1 MTYEVNY
8 NGANLS
14 DYCKVLNVERT
25 LLPSRTNL
33 SKSIPTM
40 NGSYYTGFHYG
51 ERIIKLEILI
61 NETNVAKMQ
70 EKIRKIKE
78 ILNTSNPSKLIIS
91 DEPDKYVYAV
101 LDGDTDFN
109 KIGKTAGSTT
119 INFICHNPIIYSDKW
134 NTFTPGNKGI
144 ITVENN
150 GTIQA
155 NPLIDVIF
163 RKKAC
168 FFQATNRKGETVL
181 IGSPKEIG
189 KATTAISDIIVEDNC
204 TDASTFTTLTPSLL
218 DTGRV
223 VNGGSFG
230 VGFNG
235 NGIVTL
241 NYGSGSDSWH
251 GSAFR
256 KSLGSNVDEFEV
268 TVDVVFSSQGKNYEP
283 PTPVPTPP
291 EAPPETGNTCLGTYK
306 VVNCG
311 GLWINGTPDTSQPL
325 YAMSPGTLIYP
336 TEIRGN
342 WAKHTHSNKW
352 NTFTG
357 WSSLKYLQKISD
369 NGKSLAREAREEE
382 FAENELGLL
391 EVYGFDNSGA
401 KLFKA
406 EISDA
411 SEWFE
416 YTNPKMYIGT
426 TKVLEDNQLNNTVRT
441 ETDSEGNVTNLAS
454 GAVGRW
460 NDLTGKIVIRREKNA
475 KGEYLWNFT
484 VNKYNN
490 GALVETLETKNS
502 LVASNYPKG
511 SLNYLGFF
519 IGGYGDNKVC
529 DVMAITNVKV
539 KKLNVLT
546 DAVVNNNLTLFE
558 PNDQLQVDFASGEV
572 LLNGVAIPTQI
583 DIGSNFFELP
593 TGESQFAVRSD
604 DDTIIACCGVREKFI

>member
-1 MTYEVNY
+1 MSYKVEFAGIDLSNY
-8 NGANLS
+8 
-14 DYCKVLNVERT
+14 CTILNVNRSI
-25 LLPSRTNL
+25 LPSRTNL

-51 ERIIKLEILI
+51 ERTITLDIFLKGNSKEEYIQNVRKLA
-61 NETNVAKMQ
+61 NV
-70 EKIRKIKE
+70 
-78 ILNTSNPSKLIIS
+78 LNVENPSKLIIS

-101 LDGDTDFN
+101 LDGDTN
-109 KIGKTAGSTT
+109 LEKILNTGSTT

-283 PTPVPTPP
+283 PTPIPTPP

-401 KLFKA
+401 KRPL
-406 EISDA
+406 
-411 SEWFE
+411 
-416 YTNPKMYIGT
+416 
-426 TKVLEDNQLNNTVRT
+426 
-441 ETDSEGNVTNLAS
+441 
-454 GAVGRW
+454 
-460 NDLTGKIVIRREKNA
+460 
-475 KGEYLWNFT
+475 
-484 VNKYNN
+484 
-490 GALVETLETKNS
+490 
-502 LVASNYPKG
+502 
-511 SLNYLGFF
+511 
-519 IGGYGDNKVC
+519 
-529 DVMAITNVKV
+529 
-539 KKLNVLT
+539 
-546 DAVVNNNLTLFE
+546 
-558 PNDQLQVDFASGEV
+558 
-572 LLNGVAIPTQI
+572 
-583 DIGSNFFELP
+583 
-593 TGESQFAVRSD
+593 RSP
-604 DDTIIACCGVREKFI
+604 